1 MGLGHAQRDVAI
13 TGELRKI
20 HPDLEMGSSPSRPA
34 PKQQDSYQVRRW
46 RSWYRWTILAMLAY
60 AFLVVAAV
68 TEHARHPSWSISTAV
83 NRRQGS
89 NRAGRLP

>member
-13 TGELRKI
+13 TGELRRI

-46 RSWYRWTILAMLAY
+46 RSWSRWTTLAMLAY
-60 AFLVVAAV
+60 AFWWWPRSPSTPATHLGVLVL
-68 TEHARHPSWSISTAV
+68 
-83 NRRQGS
+83 Q
-89 NRAGRLP
+89 